1 MHTFRVFPLRI
12 SLKQLKEQFW
22 EIHSYLSVLA
32 SGIPIFLHP
41 YEGSPLLQLR
51 ATPFDVLIRLP
62 WITQWQIK
70 NSWVPI
76 YSISRAHCLWLKPIF
91 IKIAD
96 DRIEW
101 NHPTY
106 KEKWWTLL
114 VKWVYNLSYTCP
126 WSFENFKHLRDYSI
140 SFKDLVSLQF
150 EKQNNKS
157 DSTRPKWPVQ
167 MVKLGH
173 FNQVGLIMAQ
183 THYNWVGL

>member
-1 MHTFRVFPLRI
+1 MNNFGRSILT
-12 SLKQLKEQFW
+12 
-22 EIHSYLSVLA
+22 YLSFPM
-32 SGIPIFLHP
+32 GNP
-41 YEGSPLLQLR
+41 YFSIHMMGSPLLQLR

-106 KEKWWTLL
+106 KEKWGTLL
-114 VKWVYNLSYTCP
+114 VEWVYNLSSTCP
-126 WSFENFKHLRDYSI
+126 WSFEKSKHLKDYFI
-140 SFKDLVSLQF
+140 FFKDLVSLQF

-157 DSTRPKWPVQ
+157 DSTRPKRPVQ

-173 FNQVGLIMAQ
+173 FN
-183 THYNWVGL
+183 